1 MSKVQQVLVVPR
13 AHLEN
18 IHRFQGFLPAGTGF
32 LDRLL
37 VPAAMSFMD
46 RPAAEE
52 DPSHK
57 QLIPYLVVRHA
68 GKFLAYTRGKKGSE
82 SRLHALRSIGVG
94 GHVEPCDGPA
104 HESLARGLER
114 ELREE
119 LHLPG
124 IPEMRFLGL
133 INDDSNAVRNAERM
147 PIPSPGKAEGMYRRS
162 PSSSARP
169 AGTTPTRRLRKA
181 SARRCGSTRRC
192 TRCSARPR
200 SRPT

>member
-1 MSKVQQVLVVPR
+1 MTYVQQVLVVPR
-13 AHLEN
+13 AHLES
-18 IHRFQGFLPAGTGF
+18 IERFQGFLPAGRDL

-37 VPAAMSFMD
+37 VPVAMRFMD

-52 DPSHK
+52 DPGHK

-82 SRLHALRSIGVG
+82 TRLHALRSIGVG

-119 LHLPG
+119 LHLEGKPA
-124 IPEMRFLGL
+124 IRFLGL
-133 INDDSNAVRNAERM
+133 INDDGNAVGAVHLGLAYLVEAIAEPAVADLALVDPRM
-147 PIPSPGKAEGMYRRS
+147 ETLEHLR
-162 PSSSARP
+162 
-169 AGTTPTRRLRKA
+169 AGADRYETWSRLVFESDRA
-181 SARRCGSTRRC
+181 LA
-192 TRCSARPR
+192 
-200 SRPT
+200 

>member
-18 IHRFQGFLPAGTGF
+18 IHRFQGFLPAGPGF
-32 LDRLL
+32 LERLL

-124 IPEMRFLGL
+124 VPEMRFLGL
-133 INDDSNAVRNAERM
+133 INDDSNAVGAVHLGLAYLVEAMAEPSVADLALVDPRM
-147 PIPSPGKAEGMYRRS
+147 ETLEELRAKADKYETWS
-162 PSSSARP
+162 
-169 AGTTPTRRLRKA
+169 RLVFETGEA
-181 SARRCGSTRRC
+181 LA
-192 TRCSARPR
+192 
-200 SRPT
+200 